1 MSAPNRQD
9 NSGLQT
15 ALIFSFIGLTL
26 FSLLVFYA
34 GYIGGAKISG
44 ATITERNPIRAAIGA
59 IQGVQPW
66 STASTVI
73 SVLLVLVFIALAI
86 TGLTF
91 WFKSQNKKTRVDKAN
106 PYMAKPKDVAFLM
119 EKKATEKAQRMGIDS
134 PGLPIAKTLSGQT
147 LYASWEDVSV
157 DIWGPRTGKTTSRA
171 IPGIL
176 AAPGAVLATTNKR
189 DLPDSTRGVRE
200 QQGEV
205 WVFDPQQV
213 ADEPV
218 TWWWN
223 PLTYVTNDVRAKE
236 LADHFAA
243 ATQEFGSR
251 KDPFFDPAGRD
262 VLSSFL
268 LAAALDQRAIT
279 EVSKW
284 LLYETDSEP
293 VSVLKEH
300 GYEAMADLLKGHIQ
314 TTEKTRSGIFST
326 ARTMASCLTYRDVI
340 KWVTPPAAG
349 ETKREFN
356 PDEFVLGSNTLYS
369 LSKEGAGSAGA
380 LVTALTVATVTAAEE
395 LAKRQG
401 GRLKLPLLVM
411 LDEAA
416 NVCRWGELPN
426 LYSHY
431 GSRGIVINTILQSW
445 SQGVE
450 VWGDKGMNKLWSAA
464 NVKIYGGGVSEVDF
478 LDRVSR
484 LIGDY
489 SYVSR
494 SQSRSRHGTSNS
506 YDTRTDRTLD
516 VSDLG
521 SLPRGRAIA
530 FISGAP
536 AVMLKTSP
544 WYEGEHK
551 EAVENSL
558 AKYAPKGF

>member
-1 MSAPNRQD
+1 MSAPNRTD
-9 NSGLQT
+9 NNGSPWLLLSAMGVVLL
-15 ALIFSFIGLTL
+15 ALVIFYS
-26 FSLLVFYA
+26 
-34 GYIGGAKISG
+34 GYIGGAKFSG
-44 ATITERNPIRAAIGA
+44 DVITERNPIRAVIG
-59 IQGVQPW
+59 VLSDELPW

-73 SVLLVLVFIALAI
+73 AALVAVVFVLLGIF
-86 TGLTF
+86 GLSF
-91 WFKSQNKKTRVDKAN
+91 WLRTQSSRTRVDKAN
-106 PYMAKPKDVAFLM
+106 TYMAKSKDVAFMM
-119 EKKATEKAQRMGIDS
+119 EKKATEKAQRFGVES
-134 PGLPIAKTLSGQT
+134 PGLPIAKTLSGQM

-189 DLPDSTRGVRE
+189 DLPDATRGVRE

-213 ADEPV
+213 ADEPA

-223 PLTYVTNDVRAKE
+223 PLTYVTNDVRAQE
-236 LADHFAA
+236 MADHFAA
-243 ATQEFGSR
+243 ATQELGSR

-262 VLSSFL
+262 VLSSLL
-268 LAAALDQRAIT
+268 LAAALSDKPIT

-284 LLYETDSEP
+284 LLYETDTEA
-293 VSVLKEH
+293 VSILKEN
-300 GYEAMADLLKGHIQ
+300 GYTAMADQLKGHIQ

-340 KWVTPPAAG
+340 KWVTPPAEG
-349 ETKREFN
+349 ENKREFK
-356 PDEFVLGSNTLYS
+356 PAEFVLGRNTLYS

-401 GRLKLPLLVM
+401 GRLRLPLVVM

-416 NVCRWGELPN
+416 NVCRWGQLPN

-450 VWGDKGMNKLWSAA
+450 VWGEKGMNKLWSAA
-464 NVKIYGGGVSEVDF
+464 NIKIYGGGVSEVDF

-489 SYVSR
+489 SYISR
-494 SQSRSRHGTSNS
+494 TQSKSRQGTSNS

-516 VSDLG
+516 VADLG
-521 SLPRGRAIA
+521 ALPRGRAIA

-536 AVMLKTSP
+536 AVMLKTVP
-544 WYEGEHK
+544 WYEGQYK
-551 EAVENSL
+551 EAVESSL
-558 AKYAPKGF
+558 AKYELRG